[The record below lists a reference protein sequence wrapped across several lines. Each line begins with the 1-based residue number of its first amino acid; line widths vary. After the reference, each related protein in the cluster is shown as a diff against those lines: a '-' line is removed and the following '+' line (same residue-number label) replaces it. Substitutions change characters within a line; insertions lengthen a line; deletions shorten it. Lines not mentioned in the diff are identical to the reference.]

1 MTPQQIALVQ
11 QSFSKV
17 APISEAAA
25 VLFYDRLFD
34 VAPSV
39 RAMFPEDMTEQ
50 RKKLM
55 GMLAAVVSGLSNL
68 ETILPAAS
76 ALAKRH
82 VAYGAKAEHY
92 PVVGATL
99 LWTLEKGLGEA
110 WTPELATAWTDAYG
124 VLSGYMISKPTAR
137 RRRPPNRRCLVS
149 EPLVIVGNGM
159 AAARLVDELAKTA
172 LGRYAVAVIGEEPR
186 LAYNRVLLSSVLAGE
201 TGSHEIELRPADWWR
216 HRGVTVRYGY
226 RVTEIDTGRRELK
239 IAGEESMEYSKLVLA
254 TGSTPLRLNVPG
266 ADLAGVHTFR
276 DTRDVDLLL
285 TLAAAKKRVVVVG
298 GGLLGLEAAYGL
310 AKAGAPVTLL
320 HLMDRLMERQ
330 LDGPAAD
337 LLKTLVERKGIRILL
352 NASTARI
359 HGERHV
365 EAVELADGSRI
376 EADAVIFAAG
386 IRPNIALAKEAGIA
400 VNRGIVVNDEMQ
412 TASPDIYALGECAE
426 HRGTCYGLVEPAYEQ
441 ARVLARHLGGR
452 PAAYQ
457 GSVVSTNLKVSGVSV
472 FSAGDFM
479 GGEGSESLVLTD
491 RRRGTYKKLVIAD
504 GCLTGA
510 VLIGDTAD
518 ALWYLELIRT
528 REKIAGIRADMMFG
542 RALALPSKA
551 A

>member
-1 MTPQQIALVQ
+1 
-11 QSFSKV
+11 
-17 APISEAAA
+17 
-25 VLFYDRLFD
+25 
-34 VAPSV
+34 
-39 RAMFPEDMTEQ
+39 
-50 RKKLM
+50 
-55 GMLAAVVSGLSNL
+55 
-68 ETILPAAS
+68 
-76 ALAKRH
+76 
-82 VAYGAKAEHY
+82 
-92 PVVGATL
+92 
-99 LWTLEKGLGEA
+99 
-110 WTPELATAWTDAYG
+110 
-124 VLSGYMISKPTAR
+124 
-137 RRRPPNRRCLVS
+137 
-149 EPLVIVGNGM
+149 
-159 AAARLVDELAKTA
+159 
-172 LGRYAVAVIGEEPR
+172 
-186 LAYNRVLLSSVLAGE
+186 
-201 TGSHEIELRPADWWR
+201 LRPADWWR

-254 TGSTPLRLNVPG
+254 TGSTPLRLNVSG

-285 TLAAAKKRVVVVG
+285 TLAAARKRVVVVG

-359 HGERHV
+359 HGDGHV

-386 IRPNIALAKEAGIA
+386 IKPNDALAKEAGIA
-400 VNRGIVVNDEMQ
+400 VNRGVVVNDVMQ
-412 TASPDIYALGECAE
+412 TSSPDIFALGECAE

-441 ARVLARHLGGR
+441 ARVLARHLAGR

-491 RRRGTYKKLVIAD
+491 RKRGTYKKLVIAD
-504 GCLTGA
+504 GRLTGA
-510 VLIGDTAD
+510 VLIGDTVD
-518 ALWYLELIRT
+518 ALWYLELIRN
-528 REKIAGIRADMMFG
+528 RDKVAAIRTDMMFG
-542 RALALPSKA
+542 RALALALKA

>member
-1 MTPQQIALVQ
+1 M
-11 QSFSKV
+11 
-17 APISEAAA
+17 
-25 VLFYDRLFD
+25 
-34 VAPSV
+34 
-39 RAMFPEDMTEQ
+39 
-50 RKKLM
+50 
-55 GMLAAVVSGLSNL
+55 
-68 ETILPAAS
+68 
-76 ALAKRH
+76 
-82 VAYGAKAEHY
+82 
-92 PVVGATL
+92 
-99 LWTLEKGLGEA
+99 
-110 WTPELATAWTDAYG
+110 
-124 VLSGYMISKPTAR
+124 
-137 RRRPPNRRCLVS
+137 
-149 EPLVIVGNGM
+149 VIVGNGM

-330 LDGPAAD
+330 LDAPAAD

-352 NASTARI
+352 NASTKCI
-359 HGERHV
+359 HGDGHV

-386 IRPNIALAKEAGIA
+386 IKPNVALAKEAGIA
-400 VNRGIVVNDEMQ
+400 VNRGVVVNDVMQ
-412 TASPDIYALGECAE
+412 TSSSDIFALGECAE

-441 ARVLARHLGGR
+441 ARVLARHLAGR
-452 PAAYQ
+452 AAAYQ

-479 GGEGSESLVLTD
+479 GGEGSESLVLSD

-504 GCLTGA
+504 GRLTGA
-510 VLIGDTAD
+510 VLIGDTVD
-518 ALWYLELIRT
+518 ALWYLELIRN
-528 REKIAGIRADMMFG
+528 RDKVAAIRTDMMFG
-542 RALALPSKA
+542 RALARPSKA
-551 A
+551 ADKAA

>member
-1 MTPQQIALVQ
+1 M
-11 QSFSKV
+11 
-17 APISEAAA
+17 
-25 VLFYDRLFD
+25 
-34 VAPSV
+34 
-39 RAMFPEDMTEQ
+39 
-50 RKKLM
+50 
-55 GMLAAVVSGLSNL
+55 
-68 ETILPAAS
+68 
-76 ALAKRH
+76 
-82 VAYGAKAEHY
+82 
-92 PVVGATL
+92 
-99 LWTLEKGLGEA
+99 
-110 WTPELATAWTDAYG
+110 
-124 VLSGYMISKPTAR
+124 
-137 RRRPPNRRCLVS
+137 NRRCVVS

-159 AAARLVDELAKTA
+159 AAARLVDELAKTS

-226 RVTEIDTGRRELK
+226 RVSEIDTGRRELK
-239 IAGEESMEYSKLVLA
+239 IEGEESMEYSKLVLA
-254 TGSTPLRLNVPG
+254 VGSTPLRLNVPG

-359 HGERHV
+359 HGEGHV
-365 EAVELADGSRI
+365 EGVELADGSRI

-386 IRPNIALAKEAGIA
+386 IRPNIALAKDAGIA

-412 TASPDIYALGECAE
+412 TGSPDIYALGECAE

-441 ARVLARHLGGR
+441 ARVLARHLSGR

-479 GGEGSESLVLTD
+479 GGEGSESLVLSD
-491 RRRGTYKKLVIAD
+491 RRRGTYKKLVIAE
-504 GCLTGA
+504 GRLTGA
-510 VLIGDTAD
+510 LLIGDTVD
-518 ALWYLELIRT
+518 ALWYLELIRN
-528 REKIAGIRADMMFG
+528 REKVAAIRADMMFG
-542 RALALPSKA
+542 RALAGPPKA

>member
-1 MTPQQIALVQ
+1 M
-11 QSFSKV
+11 
-17 APISEAAA
+17 
-25 VLFYDRLFD
+25 
-34 VAPSV
+34 
-39 RAMFPEDMTEQ
+39 
-50 RKKLM
+50 
-55 GMLAAVVSGLSNL
+55 
-68 ETILPAAS
+68 
-76 ALAKRH
+76 
-82 VAYGAKAEHY
+82 
-92 PVVGATL
+92 
-99 LWTLEKGLGEA
+99 
-110 WTPELATAWTDAYG
+110 
-124 VLSGYMISKPTAR
+124 
-137 RRRPPNRRCLVS
+137 S

-239 IAGEESMEYSKLVLA
+239 IEGEESMEYSKLVLA
-254 TGSTPLRLNVPG
+254 VGATPLRLNVPG

-285 TLAAAKKRVVVVG
+285 TLAAARKRVVVVG

-330 LDGPAAD
+330 LDASAAD

-359 HGERHV
+359 HGEGHV
-365 EAVELADGSRI
+365 QAVELADGSRI

-386 IRPNIALAKEAGIA
+386 IRPNIALAKDAGIA

-441 ARVLARHLGGR
+441 ARVLARHLAGR

-479 GGEGSESLVLTD
+479 GGEGSESLVLSD
-491 RRRGTYKKLVIAD
+491 RRRGTYKKLVISD
-504 GCLTGA
+504 GRLTGA
-510 VLIGDTAD
+510 VLIGDTVD
-518 ALWYLELIRT
+518 ALWYLELIRN
-528 REKIAGIRADMMFG
+528 RDKVAAIRTDMMFG
-542 RALALPSKA
+542 RALARPSKA

>member
-1 MTPQQIALVQ
+1 M
-11 QSFSKV
+11 
-17 APISEAAA
+17 
-25 VLFYDRLFD
+25 
-34 VAPSV
+34 
-39 RAMFPEDMTEQ
+39 
-50 RKKLM
+50 
-55 GMLAAVVSGLSNL
+55 
-68 ETILPAAS
+68 
-76 ALAKRH
+76 
-82 VAYGAKAEHY
+82 
-92 PVVGATL
+92 
-99 LWTLEKGLGEA
+99 
-110 WTPELATAWTDAYG
+110 
-124 VLSGYMISKPTAR
+124 
-137 RRRPPNRRCLVS
+137 S

-201 TGSHEIELRPADWWR
+201 TGSHEIELRPAEWWR

-239 IAGEESMEYSKLVLA
+239 IEGEESMEYSKLVLA

-330 LDGPAAD
+330 LDAPAAD

-352 NASTARI
+352 NASTKCI
-359 HGERHV
+359 YGEDQV

-386 IRPNIALAKEAGIA
+386 IKPNVVLAKDAGIA
-400 VNRGIVVNDEMQ
+400 VNRGIVVNDVMQ
-412 TASPDIYALGECAE
+412 TSSADIFALGECAE

-441 ARVLARHLGGR
+441 ARVLARHLAGR
-452 PAAYQ
+452 PAAAYQ

-479 GGEGSESLVLTD
+479 GGEGSESLVLSD
-491 RRRGTYKKLVIAD
+491 RSRGTYKKLVIAD
-504 GCLTGA
+504 GRLTGA
-510 VLIGDTAD
+510 VLIGDTVD
-518 ALWYLELIRT
+518 ALWYLELIRN
-528 REKIAGIRADMMFG
+528 RDKVAAIRTDMMFG
-542 RALALPSKA
+542 RALAHPSKA

>member
-1 MTPQQIALVQ
+1 
-11 QSFSKV
+11 
-17 APISEAAA
+17 
-25 VLFYDRLFD
+25 
-34 VAPSV
+34 
-39 RAMFPEDMTEQ
+39 
-50 RKKLM
+50 
-55 GMLAAVVSGLSNL
+55 
-68 ETILPAAS
+68 
-76 ALAKRH
+76 
-82 VAYGAKAEHY
+82 
-92 PVVGATL
+92 
-99 LWTLEKGLGEA
+99 
-110 WTPELATAWTDAYG
+110 
-124 VLSGYMISKPTAR
+124 
-137 RRRPPNRRCLVS
+137 
-149 EPLVIVGNGM
+149 M
-159 AAARLVDELAKTA
+159 AAARLVDELAKTS

-239 IAGEESMEYSKLVLA
+239 IEGEESVEYSKLVLA

-266 ADLAGVHTFR
+266 ADLTGVHTFR

-330 LDGPAAD
+330 LDLPAAD

-359 HGERHV
+359 HGDGHV
-365 EAVELADGSRI
+365 EAVELADGTRI

-386 IRPNIALAKEAGIA
+386 IRPNVALAKEAGIA

-441 ARVLARHLGGR
+441 ARVLARHLAGR

-479 GGEGSESLVLTD
+479 GGDGSESLVLSD

-504 GCLTGA
+504 GRLTGA
-510 VLIGDTAD
+510 VLIGDTVD
-518 ALWYLELIRT
+518 ALWYLELIRN
-528 REKIAGIRADMMFG
+528 RDKVAAIRTDMMFG
-542 RALALPSKA
+542 RALARPSKA

>member
-1 MTPQQIALVQ
+1 
-11 QSFSKV
+11 
-17 APISEAAA
+17 
-25 VLFYDRLFD
+25 
-34 VAPSV
+34 
-39 RAMFPEDMTEQ
+39 
-50 RKKLM
+50 
-55 GMLAAVVSGLSNL
+55 ML
-68 ETILPAAS
+68 
-76 ALAKRH
+76 
-82 VAYGAKAEHY
+82 
-92 PVVGATL
+92 
-99 LWTLEKGLGEA
+99 
-110 WTPELATAWTDAYG
+110 
-124 VLSGYMISKPTAR
+124 
-137 RRRPPNRRCLVS
+137 NRRCLVS

-239 IAGEESMEYSKLVLA
+239 IEGEESMEYSKLVLA
-254 TGSTPLRLNVPG
+254 TGSTPLRLNLPG

-330 LDGPAAD
+330 LDAPAAD

-359 HGERHV
+359 HGDGHV
-365 EAVELADGSRI
+365 EAVGLADGSRI

-386 IRPNIALAKEAGIA
+386 IKPNVALAKEAGIA
-400 VNRGIVVNDEMQ
+400 VNRGVVVNDVMQ
-412 TASPDIYALGECAE
+412 TSSSDIFALGECAE

-441 ARVLARHLGGR
+441 ARALARHLAGR

-479 GGEGSESLVLTD
+479 GEGSESLVLTD

-504 GCLTGA
+504 GRLTGA
-510 VLIGDTAD
+510 VLIGDTID
-518 ALWYLELIRT
+518 ALWYLELIRN
-528 REKIAGIRADMMFG
+528 RDKVAAIRTDMMFG

>member
-1 MTPQQIALVQ
+1 M
-11 QSFSKV
+11 
-17 APISEAAA
+17 
-25 VLFYDRLFD
+25 
-34 VAPSV
+34 
-39 RAMFPEDMTEQ
+39 
-50 RKKLM
+50 
-55 GMLAAVVSGLSNL
+55 
-68 ETILPAAS
+68 
-76 ALAKRH
+76 
-82 VAYGAKAEHY
+82 
-92 PVVGATL
+92 
-99 LWTLEKGLGEA
+99 
-110 WTPELATAWTDAYG
+110 
-124 VLSGYMISKPTAR
+124 
-137 RRRPPNRRCLVS
+137 S

-172 LGRYAVAVIGEEPR
+172 LGRYAVAVIGDEPR

-201 TGSHEIELRPADWWR
+201 TASHEIELRPADWWR

-254 TGSTPLRLNVPG
+254 TGSTPLRLNVSG

-330 LDGPAAD
+330 LDLPAAD

-352 NASTARI
+352 KASTARI
-359 HGERHV
+359 HGEGHV
-365 EAVELADGSRI
+365 EAVELADGTRI

-386 IRPNIALAKEAGIA
+386 IRPNIGLAKDAGIA
-400 VNRGIVVNDEMQ
+400 VNRGIVVNDVMQ

-441 ARVLARHLGGR
+441 ARVLARHLSGR
-452 PAAYQ
+452 AAAYQ

-504 GCLTGA
+504 GRLTGA
-510 VLIGDTAD
+510 VLIGDTVD
-518 ALWYLELIRT
+518 ALWYLELIRN
-528 REKIAGIRADMMFG
+528 REKVTAIRSDMMFG
-542 RALALPSKA
+542 RASPRPSKA